1 MNHLRMCES
10 VDQALNRHPRI
21 IKSPPESLGTRLT
34 VHRYTSRFYAS
45 GSVSPTQYH
54 HGPEKLLDELKQIK
68 VMQCLLDNPSMYLT
82 ELRNALFEASGRD
95 VHLSTICRTVHRLGF
110 IRQKLRK
117 VALQRSEEKR
127 AYRCGLNVNIKDG
140 NTVSAME
147 AES

>member
-1 MNHLRMCES
+1 MDLYHLHNTTMDS
-10 VDQALNRHPRI
+10 
-21 IKSPPESLGTRLT
+21 S
-34 VHRYTSRFYAS
+34 
-45 GSVSPTQYH
+45 
-54 HGPEKLLDELKQIK
+54 
-68 VMQCLLDNPSMYLT
+68 
-82 ELRNALFEASGRD
+82 
-95 VHLSTICRTVHRLGF
+95 F